1 MSLVQ
6 GKLLT
11 KNKQKIN
18 KGMFFRVYPGWSL
31 KLVAQN
37 YLFIS
42 ISFYLFI
49 AILCVKMSPVNKA

>member
-18 KGMFFRVYPGWSL
+18 KGMFFRVYLGWSL

-37 YLFIS
+37 YLFFAI
-42 ISFYLFI
+42 I
-49 AILCVKMSPVNKA
+49 AIWFAKMFRVMWA